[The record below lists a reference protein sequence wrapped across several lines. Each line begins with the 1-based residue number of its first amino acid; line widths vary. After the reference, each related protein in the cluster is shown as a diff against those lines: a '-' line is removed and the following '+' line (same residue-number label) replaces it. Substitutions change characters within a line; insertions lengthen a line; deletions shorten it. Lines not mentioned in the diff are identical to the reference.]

1 MSFLYILSRLRNNA
15 FKRILQRYI
24 RIGFGSGGVWRWLCT
39 SAAVPGLLPGYSRRA
54 VCSAPVYQIA
64 QGDGTFAGS
73 RWWPV
78 ADRLA
83 VPRAV
88 LRWDKGI
95 KGMYDKSETES
106 NPDRFEM
113 GKSEKN
119 RRNLRLIQTCDFFIL
134 CILYIISY
142 NVSRRDV
149 NFSFQ
154 HIQLIVFHIFPS
166 YGTSNLGSSSLLPDC
181 FFFSAFCRILA
192 DCSHA
197 CCSFPYISFIF

>member
-1 MSFLYILSRLRNNA
+1 MALHFRSCSR
-15 FKRILQRYI
+15 Q
-24 RIGFGSGGVWRWLCT
+24 
-39 SAAVPGLLPGYSRRA
+39 A
-54 VCSAPVYQIA
+54 VCSALVYQIA
-64 QGDGTFAGS
+64 QGDRTFAGS
-73 RWWPV
+73 RRRSV
-78 ADRLA
+78 TDRLA
-83 VPRAV
+83 VPGAV
-88 LRWDKGI
+88 LQWNKGHE
-95 KGMYDKSETES
+95 KMYDKSETAS
-106 NPDRFEM
+106 NPDRFELE
-113 GKSEKN
+113 KFEKN

-166 YGTSNLGSSSLLPDC
+166 YGTSNLCSSSLLPAC